1 MINFI
6 DTKIYNFIF
15 KLQSVPAT
23 VGMKF
28 FSFLGSAIV
37 LITVTFII
45 LLLAKNKMMATRIA
59 INLTA
64 VFLIN
69 RIMKYIFRRPRP
81 EVLKLAEE
89 TGFSFPSAHAMV
101 SMGYYGFFIYLSY
114 KYIKN
119 KKLKIASILVLSI
132 LIFLIGISRIYLGVH
147 YATDIICGFIF
158 GVIYLYI
165 FTQKIKWKKV

>member
-6 DTKIYNFIF
+6 DTGIYNLIF
-15 KLQSVPAT
+15 KMQNVPVT
-23 VGMKF
+23 IGMKF
-28 FSFLGSAIV
+28 FSFMGSATV
-37 LITVTFII
+37 LITLTFMI
-45 LLLAKNKMMATRIA
+45 LLLAKNKMIATRIA

-81 EVLKLAEE
+81 QVLRLAEE

-119 KKLKIASILVLSI
+119 KKLKIASISI
-132 LIFLIGISRIYLGVH
+132 LALLIFLIGISRIYLGVH
-147 YATDIICGFIF
+147 YATDVLCGFIF
-158 GVIYLYI
+158 GIIYLYI
-165 FTQKIKWKKV
+165 FTQKIRWKKV

>member
-6 DTKIYNFIF
+6 DTGIYNFIF
-15 KLQSVPAT
+15 KFQSVPAT

-28 FSFLGSAIV
+28 FSFLGSATV
-37 LITVTFII
+37 LITITFII
-45 LLLAKNKMMATRIA
+45 FLLIKNKMMATRIA

-69 RIMKYIFRRPRP
+69 RIMKYIFRRSRP
-81 EVLKLAEE
+81 EVLRLAEE

-119 KKLKIASILVLSI
+119 KKLKITSILVLSI

-158 GVIYLYI
+158 GIVYLYI